1 MNWPPDPPEE
11 PAMSRE
17 REELW
22 ALLEN
27 ASVPMYLIE
36 LVDRVVESL
45 EKKASGAKRGGLR
58 PGTAKRNFQ
67 TRAAAIGRAEQLRPQ
82 LAPMAAQG
90 ASLREMAQTLAAA
103 GTTTTKGNP
112 LSPTQIKRLLGA
124 LGLLPVSGRSPT

>member
-36 LVDRVVESL
+36 LADRVVESL
-45 EKKASGAKRGGLR
+45 EWAADRECPTCQAMALEEEARIAREIRG
-58 PGTAKRNFQ
+58 
-67 TRAAAIGRAEQLRPQ
+67 
-82 LAPMAAQG
+82 
-90 ASLREMAQTLAAA
+90 
-103 GTTTTKGNP
+103 
-112 LSPTQIKRLLGA
+112 
-124 LGLLPVSGRSPT
+124 